1 MMNQRRKIDGFIR
14 PKREEEPC
22 NIMMPGMVPQGNA
35 SNSIQFK
42 PKYIGIAA
50 IVIVFGGI
58 IVALLSAQGILPFDG
73 PMVMGITILTATIIV
88 CCAST
93 LMLGSVASKMPEYG
107 QMEIRFD
114 EGMEHFKNEEW
125 ENALL
130 IFTELAGPK
139 MDHKRGLYYAALCYG
154 KLDDWENVK
163 KYCKAYLA
171 LKSNDREVWEMLAD
185 AHKRL
190 FEYEEAEKALEK
202 VSRLPIQE

>member
-1 MMNQRRKIDGFIR
+1 
-14 PKREEEPC
+14 
-22 NIMMPGMVPQGNA
+22 
-35 SNSIQFK
+35 
-42 PKYIGIAA
+42 
-50 IVIVFGGI
+50 
-58 IVALLSAQGILPFDG
+58 
-73 PMVMGITILTATIIV
+73 
-88 CCAST
+88 
-93 LMLGSVASKMPEYG
+93 MLGSVASKMPEYG

-202 VSRLPIQE
+202 ASRLPIKE

>member
-1 MMNQRRKIDGFIR
+1 MA
-14 PKREEEPC
+14 
-22 NIMMPGMVPQGNA
+22 PQEGA
-35 SNSIQFK
+35 GTPFQFK

-58 IVALLSAQGILPFDG
+58 IVALLSAQGILPFDAL
-73 PMVMGITILTATIIV
+73 MVIGVTILAATVIV

-107 QMEIRFD
+107 AMEIRFD

-125 ENALL
+125 DNALL

-139 MDHKRGLYYAALCYG
+139 MDHKRGLYYSALCYG
-154 KLDDWENVK
+154 KIDDWENVK

-171 LKSNDREVWEMLAD
+171 IKPKDREVWEILAD
-185 AHKRL
+185 AHKKL
-190 FEYEEAEKALEK
+190 FEYGESEDAQKRA
-202 VSRLPIQE
+202 SILPEPE